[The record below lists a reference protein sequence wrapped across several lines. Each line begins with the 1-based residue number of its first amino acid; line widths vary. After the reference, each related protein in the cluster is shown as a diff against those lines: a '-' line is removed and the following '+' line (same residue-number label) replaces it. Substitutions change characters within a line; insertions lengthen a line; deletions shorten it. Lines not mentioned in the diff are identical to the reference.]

1 MSQWDQQR
9 VQQEALNELDDGY
22 ARGGQPLQTYG
33 NSGYGGYNTD
43 AAARPMDPMY
53 EREQQTLKDL
63 QKQ

>member
-22 ARGGQPLQTYG
+22 ARGGPSLQTYG

-43 AAARPMDPMY
+43 AAARPMDPMH
-53 EREQQTLKDL
+53 ERE
-63 QKQ
+63 